1 MGKVKPQKEFDEHP
15 YSVFMNDQY
24 NAYESY
30 IHSQGIPIVEGSF
43 VKDLRTMQLEH
54 WDRIDGKAALIVF
67 SDQRVCDGY
76 VAEIA
81 PGESLRPQRHL
92 LEEIVLVAQG
102 RGATTIWQEG
112 SGKHSFEWE
121 RGSLFS
127 IPLNAHYQHF
137 NTSGSEPVRF
147 ISLTSLPPML
157 ELFRDP
163 AFLFDNPHVFEDRF
177 DASDADFFS
186 QPGKYLTEYYG
197 GVLNTNFIADIRK
210 IDLVP
215 RERRGKGNK
224 NMYIHLAG
232 STMFAHVSKFPVGT
246 YKKAHRHGP
255 GAHVCMLDS
264 TGYTMMW
271 NDGEEPQRYDWE
283 EGSIVSPP
291 AGMWH
296 QHFNTGHEPARF
308 VALHSSYAFRQR
320 GDGSEQIEREDEDQY
335 LRDVYAKACAEN
347 GIEVQVD

>member
-1 MGKVKPQKEFDEHP
+1 MTTVNPKKEFDEHP
-15 YSVFMNDQY
+15 YTVFMNDQY
-24 NAYESY
+24 NAYETY
-30 IHSQGIPIVEGSF
+30 IRNQGIPIVEGSF
-43 VKDLRTMQLEH
+43 VKDLRTMPLEH
-54 WDRIDGKAALIVF
+54 WDRIGGKAALIVF

-81 PGESLRPQRHL
+81 PGESLRAQRHL

-102 RGATTIWQEG
+102 RGATTIWQDG
-112 SGKHSFEWE
+112 SRRHSFEWE

-137 NTSGSEPVRF
+137 NTSGTEPVRF

-163 AFLFDNPHVFEDRF
+163 AFIFDNPHVFEDRF

-197 GVLNTNFIADIRK
+197 GVLNTNFISDIRK

-271 NDGEEPQRYDWE
+271 NDGETPQRYDWE

-308 VALHSSYAFRQR
+308 VALHSSYAFRQK